1 MNHNKTVF
9 PAASY
14 EDWIDQV
21 EKVLKGKPVDS
32 LNKMTP
38 EGITLRPL
46 YTDRPETDDSH
57 ISRYWK
63 SNPDWLIAQQV
74 FGLQSSEL
82 ITAAKEELTRG
93 SEVVALDSETS
104 GCFNA
109 QDAAS
114 LFGLKEDLHIYI
126 KHQDGHPWIQALN
139 ERKVRGILGRDWGT
153 QFQNQTIDKA
163 FDEIKEIDQT
173 HPELKSVIL
182 SSASIHQKGASVIQ
196 ELAYILAQASS
207 VIRKADQ
214 HGWNIDKICSKIHVE
229 FAIGSDFFTEIS
241 KLRAFRALW
250 HHFMSQYGVSYTVT
264 TGAETAQFT
273 KLTQD
278 EHTNMLRSGNEA
290 FAAVLGGADYISAK
304 PYDWFNQKPSQQ
316 AIRAARNILLILKEE
331 MFLQNQIDPAGGSY
345 YVEHLTKEIA
355 EKAWEQFCEIE
366 EKNGLEDVYS
376 EFLHEIKTVRDKR
389 DRDVRTRKQS
399 LVGMNKYAPAEKN
412 VLEQIPETAGY
423 SWDMLIQKVK
433 TMRAADVTLY
443 PVGEL
448 KDYKPRTDFVKGVF
462 AAAGVVPVIK
472 NNNAQVIIVCGSDE
486 AYVEYLSDV
495 IQSKKPGQKVFAAGK
510 FQAEGLDGV
519 IYSGMDMIAFLEEVL
534 FGQKGVSHHEA

>member
-1 MNHNKTVF
+1 MNNKTVF

-14 EDWIDQV
+14 EEWIEQV

-38 EGITLRPL
+38 EGITLHPL

-63 SNPDWLIAQQV
+63 PNPDWLIAQQA
-74 FGLQSSEL
+74 FGLQASKL
-82 ITAAKEELTRG
+82 ISAAREELTRG
-93 SEVVALDSETS
+93 SDIVALDSETS

-109 QDAAS
+109 QDAVS
-114 LFGLKEDLHIYI
+114 LFSLKDELHIYI
-126 KHQDGHPWIQALN
+126 KHQDGNPWIQALSD
-139 ERKVRGILGRDWGT
+139 RKVRGVLGRDWGS
-153 QFQNQTIDKA
+153 QVQNNTTDEA
-163 FDEIKEIDQT
+163 FTEMKEIDQT

-182 SSASIHQKGASVIQ
+182 SSISIHQKGANMIQ
-196 ELAYILAQASS
+196 ELAFILSQASS
-207 VIRKADQ
+207 VIRKADH
-214 HGWNIDKICSKIHVE
+214 HGWAIDKICSKIHVE
-229 FAIGSDFFTEIS
+229 FAIGSDFFMEIS

-250 HHFMSQYGVSYTVT
+250 HHFMSQYGVTHTVT
-264 TGAETAQFT
+264 IGAETAQFT

-304 PYDWFNQKPSQQ
+304 PYDWFKQKPSQQ

-366 EKNGLEDVYS
+366 DNKGIEHVYS
-376 EFLHEIKTVRDKR
+376 EFMNEIKTVFDKR
-389 DRDVRTRKQS
+389 DQDVRTRKQS
-399 LVGMNKYAPAEKN
+399 LVGLNKYAPPEKN
-412 VLEQIPETAGY
+412 ILKHIPETAGY
-423 SWDMLIQKVK
+423 SWDLLIQKVK
-433 TMRAADVTLY
+433 TTSTASVSLY

-448 KDYKPRTDFVKGVF
+448 KDYKPRADFVKGVF
-462 AAAGVVPVIK
+462 SAAGIVPDI
-472 NNNAQVIIVCGSDE
+472 NNNEAQVIIVCGSDK
-486 AYVEYLSDV
+486 AYEEYLFGV
-495 IQSKKPGQKVFAAGK
+495 IQSKKAGQKVFAAGK
-510 FQAEGLDGV
+510 YEARGLDGV
-519 IYSGMDMIAFLEEVL
+519 IYSGMDMISFLEEVL
-534 FGQKGVSHHEA
+534 FGQKGANGHEA